1 MDVATRCAGIPCI
14 ARVTHYHRQ
23 RALGPSADSDWDAA
37 GYEEI
42 SFDLCD
48 QRGRPAP
55 WLERKLSERDADR
68 IQTEISEAMQQGDD
82 R

>member
-23 RALGPSADSDWDAA
+23 RALGPSADSDCDAA
-37 GYEEI
+37 RYEEI
-42 SFDLCD
+42 SFALCD

-55 WLERKLSERDADR
+55 WLERKLSERYADR